1 MWIKHKLM
9 APEGDGS
16 SGGGDGGAA
25 AGAENAPGADTQE
38 QGQEQSGSVL
48 GTGQNAPEATP
59 SEFIPEKYHVKGEN
73 GELDIQASARKLAE
87 AYGHLSKKMG
97 GDGAPPA
104 SADAYEIAVP
114 DEIKGTLEEKG
125 IDIKADPEIKD
136 FLGRAHAAGM
146 TQDQIDVVMG
156 EYFKLAPQIAN
167 GSMILDQRAATDQL
181 KEVWPTDSDFNRNT
195 HLAYTATAAAIERA
209 GVSMEEV
216 EAAGLGNNPV
226 FLRLMAALGS
236 EFQED
241 NAPGGTVHKSFGED
255 DITKLE
261 MSEAYSNPKHPDH
274 EKVSKQVRNW
284 YERKHGTEAVA

>member
-9 APEGDGS
+9 APEGEGS
-16 SGGGDGGAA
+16 TGGGDGGAA
-25 AGAENAPGADTQE
+25 AGAENAPGADTQA

-48 GTGQNAPEATP
+48 GTGKTAPEATP
-59 SEFIPEKYHVKGEN
+59 SEFIPEKYHVKGAD
-73 GELDIQASARKLAE
+73 GELDVQASAQKLAE

-146 TQDQIDVVMG
+146 TQAQIDVVMG

-181 KEVWPTDSDFNRNT
+181 KEVWSTDADFNRNT

-261 MSEAYSNPKHPDH
+261 TSEAYSNPKHPDH
-274 EKVSKQVRNW
+274 DKVSKQVKAW
-284 YERKHGTEAVA
+284 YDRKYGTETVA

>member
-16 SGGGDGGAA
+16 SGGGGGGEAGGA
-25 AGAENAPGADTQE
+25 ETAPGTEVA
-38 QGQEQSGSVL
+38 QGQEQPGSVL

-59 SEFIPEKYHVKGEN
+59 SEFIPEKYHVKGAD
-73 GELDIQASARKLAE
+73 GELDVQASAQKLAE

-146 TQDQIDVVMG
+146 TQAQIDVVMG

-181 KEVWPTDSDFNRNT
+181 KEVWSTDADFNRNT

-261 MSEAYSNPKHPDH
+261 TSEAYSNPKHPDH
-274 EKVSKQVRNW
+274 DKVSKQVKAW
-284 YERKHGTEAVA
+284 YDRKYGTETVA